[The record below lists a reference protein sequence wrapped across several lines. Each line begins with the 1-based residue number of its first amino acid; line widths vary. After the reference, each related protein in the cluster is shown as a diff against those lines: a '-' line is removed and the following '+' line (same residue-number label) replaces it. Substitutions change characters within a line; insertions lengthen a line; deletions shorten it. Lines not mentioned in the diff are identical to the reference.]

1 MSAKKY
7 STIAETGPATTTR
20 DLSGLVDVGALI
32 RSGELKHTRYA
43 LNIPASNTPDI
54 SINENGKLSFLNG

>member
-7 STIAETGPATTTR
+7 SIIAETAPATTAR
-20 DLSGLVDVGALI
+20 DLAGLVEVGALI

-43 LNIPASNTPDI
+43 LNIPASNNADI
-54 SINENGKLSFLNG
+54 SMDANGKLSFLI